1 MMQAKDTL
9 PLYAFMGATAS
20 GKSSYA
26 LDFARKHH
34 GAIISAD
41 SMQIYRDLPIG
52 TAQPSPEDQKEIPH
66 YLVAECELQ
75 EPFTVF
81 EFIKRAE
88 KAIADARA
96 KGFTP
101 ILCGGTGF
109 YLKALF
115 YGLDDLPGDAGLR
128 AELDQQYD
136 RDDAFEALRER
147 MQKEDPA
154 AFAKWHDCRRKLIRS
169 LEVKLLT
176 GKSIM
181 ELQTHTQKL
190 RFPVKAYVV
199 SRDPEILRE
208 RIARRTGEMLKAGW
222 VEEAEAALQKGLL
235 QTPTAHQ
242 ALGYRIIADYL
253 AGSISHQEMEEKI
266 VIATCQYARRQRTW
280 FRHQHP
286 EAEILPLC

>member
-1 MMQAKDTL
+1 MNL
-9 PLYAFMGATAS
+9 PLIAFMGATAS
-20 GKSSYA
+20 GKSSQA
-26 LDFARKHH
+26 LAYARKHH

-52 TAQPSPEDQKEIPH
+52 TAQPTPEEQQEIPH

-75 EPFTVF
+75 ESFTVF

-88 KAIADARA
+88 AAIADARS
-96 KGFTP
+96 KGYTP

-115 YGLDDLPGDAGLR
+115 YGLDDLPGDAELR
-128 AELDQQYD
+128 SELDRMYD

-147 MQKEDPA
+147 MRTEDPA
-154 AFAKWHDCRRKLIRS
+154 ALARWHDCRRKLIRS

-176 GKSIM
+176 GKSIT
-181 ELQTHTQKL
+181 ELQTHTAKL
-190 RFPVKAYVV
+190 RFPVTAYVV
-199 SRDPEILRE
+199 SREPELLRK
-208 RIARRTGEMLKAGW
+208 RIALRTGEMLKAGW

-235 QTPTAHQ
+235 TSPTAHQ
-242 ALGYRIIADYL
+242 ALGYKIIADYL
-253 AGSISHQEMEEKI
+253 SGVITYQEMEEKI

-286 EAEILPLC
+286 EAEILPL

>member
-1 MMQAKDTL
+1 MTGPAEL

-52 TAQPSPEDQKEIPH
+52 TAQPTPEEMQEIPH

-88 KAIADARA
+88 AAIADARS

-101 ILCGGTGF
+101 VLCGGTGF

-128 AELDQQYD
+128 AELDRQYD

-147 MQKEDPA
+147 MRVLDPA
-154 AFAKWHDCRRKLIRS
+154 ALEKWHDCRRKLIRS

-176 GKSIM
+176 GKSIT

-190 RFPVKAYVV
+190 RFPVQSFVI
-199 SRDPEILRE
+199 SRTPEILRE
-208 RIARRTGEMLKAGW
+208 RIARRTREMLKAGW
-222 VEEAEAALQKGLL
+222 VEEAEKALAKGLL
-235 QTPTAHQ
+235 STPTAHQ
-242 ALGYRIIADYL
+242 ALGYRIIADFL
-253 AGSISHQEMEEKI
+253 AGAISRQEMEEKI
-266 VIATCQYARRQRTW
+266 VTATCQYARRQRTW

-286 EAEILPLC
+286 EAEFLPLC

>member
-1 MMQAKDTL
+1 MSQEKSL

-20 GKSSYA
+20 GKSSLA

-52 TAQPSPEDQKEIPH
+52 TAQPSPAEQAEIPH
-66 YLVAECELQ
+66 YLVAECDLQ

-88 KAIADARA
+88 NAIADARA

-115 YGLDDLPGDAGLR
+115 YGLNDLPGDAELR
-128 AELDQQYD
+128 ARLDQQYD
-136 RDDAFEALRER
+136 NDEAFDALRER
-147 MQKEDPA
+147 MRTLDPA
-154 AFAKWHDCRRKLIRS
+154 ALEKWHDCRRKLIRS

-181 ELQTHTQKL
+181 ELQTHSQQQL
-190 RFPVKAYVV
+190 RFPVTAYVV
-199 SRDPEILRE
+199 SRPPELLRE
-208 RIARRTGEMLKAGW
+208 RIAARTREMLKAGW
-222 VEEAEAALQKGLL
+222 VEEAENALNKGLL

-253 AGSISHQEMEEKI
+253 AGSISLQQMEEKI

-286 EAEILPLC
+286 EAEILPL

>member
-1 MMQAKDTL
+1 MNQADTL

-20 GKSSYA
+20 GKSSLA

-52 TAQPSPEDQKEIPH
+52 TAQPTPEERREIPH
-66 YLVAECELQ
+66 YLVAECDLQ

-81 EFIKRAE
+81 EFIRRAE
-88 KAIADARA
+88 NAIADARK

-115 YGLDDLPGDAGLR
+115 YGLDDLPGDAELR

-136 RDDAFEALRER
+136 RDDAFDALRER
-147 MQKEDPA
+147 MRTLDPA
-154 AFAKWHDCRRKLIRS
+154 ALDKWHDCRRKLIRS

-176 GKSIM
+176 GKSIT
-181 ELQTHTQKL
+181 ELQTHSQQQL
-190 RFPVKAYVV
+190 RFPVTAYVV
-199 SRDPEILRE
+199 SRSPEILRE
-208 RIARRTGEMLKAGW
+208 RIAARTHEMLKAGW
-222 VEEAEAALQKGLL
+222 VEEAEKALQKGLL

-242 ALGYRIIADYL
+242 ALGYRIIADHL
-253 AGSISHQEMEEKI
+253 TGKISHQEMAEKI
-266 VIATCQYARRQRTW
+266 ITATCQYARRQRTW

-286 EAEILPLC
+286 EAEVFPL

>member
-1 MMQAKDTL
+1 MNQADTL

-20 GKSSYA
+20 GKSSLA

-52 TAQPSPEDQKEIPH
+52 TAQPTPEEQQEIPH
-66 YLVAECELQ
+66 YLVAECDLQ
-75 EPFTVF
+75 ESFTVF

-88 KAIADARA
+88 NAIADARA

-115 YGLDDLPGDAGLR
+115 YGLDDLPGDAELR

-136 RDDAFEALRER
+136 RDDAFDALRER
-147 MQKEDPA
+147 MRILDPA
-154 AFAKWHDCRRKLIRS
+154 ALDKWHDCRRKLIRS

-176 GKSIM
+176 GKSIT
-181 ELQTHTQKL
+181 ELQTHSQQQL
-190 RFPVKAYVV
+190 RFPVTAYVV
-199 SRDPEILRE
+199 SREPEVLRE
-208 RIARRTGEMLKAGW
+208 RIATRTHEMLKAGW
-222 VEEAEAALQKGLL
+222 VEEAEKALQKGLL

-242 ALGYRIIADYL
+242 ALGYRIIADHL
-253 AGSISHQEMEEKI
+253 SGKISHQEMADKI
-266 VIATCQYARRQRTW
+266 IIATGQYARRQRTW

-286 EAEILPLC
+286 EAEVLPL